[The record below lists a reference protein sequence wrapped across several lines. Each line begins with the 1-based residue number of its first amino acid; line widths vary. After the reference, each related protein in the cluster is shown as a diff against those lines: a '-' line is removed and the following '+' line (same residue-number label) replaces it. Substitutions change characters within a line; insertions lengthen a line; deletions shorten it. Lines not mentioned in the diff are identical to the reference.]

1 MNLLLAVV
9 LVWTFIDQWPLRWL
23 AWAWLIIVS
32 LPFAVLVLTLWSLI
46 AGGRWIG
53 ASVGRLCGQSI
64 PVDSVVE
71 KS

>member
-9 LVWTFIDQWPLRWL
+9 IVWGFIDQWPCRWL

-32 LPFAVLVLTLWSLI
+32 VPFAVLVLAVWSLV
-46 AGGRWIG
+46 ASGRWIG
-53 ASVGRLCGQSI
+53 RVIGRRYGQSI

-71 KS
+71 NS